1 MGVITADEQNLK
13 VLSSKNRKKSSWTW
27 NKTLEMHLTL
37 EHGFRRAH
45 STITALL
52 RVSTGILMSSGA
64 GEHSVL
70 LLLDHMDD
78 TVARHILLDGLRHW
92 VGVTWFSL
100 DWLESYLVLWLFLS
114 TGLPPLLFPVVYW
127 GTSCFCSLSSTF

>member
-45 STITALL
+45 STITA
-52 RVSTGILMSSGA
+52 
-64 GEHSVL
+64 
-70 LLLDHMDD
+70 
-78 TVARHILLDGLRHW
+78 
-92 VGVTWFSL
+92 
-100 DWLESYLVLWLFLS
+100 
-114 TGLPPLLFPVVYW
+114 PLAF
-127 GTSCFCSLSSTF
+127 